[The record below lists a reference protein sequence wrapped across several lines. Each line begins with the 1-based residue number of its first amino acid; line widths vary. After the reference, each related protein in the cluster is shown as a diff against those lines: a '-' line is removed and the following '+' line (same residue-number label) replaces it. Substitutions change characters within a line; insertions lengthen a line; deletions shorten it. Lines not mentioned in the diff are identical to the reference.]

1 MISLKK
7 KTKVLLKTYLI
18 CALCCAFFVLTGYIY
33 LEFPEEKV
41 DNQVPSVPYYSYTPD
56 SAGVLFDISGNL
68 VFTFLDFERE
78 SISLVFCE
86 ENYSYEDE
94 IYGYTVDYTITAD
107 HNLIGGIV
115 DLLDGIEL
123 EKEGEKLSFMGSQ
136 VVAELTTTTNS
147 EEKRYIIKQIIS
159 KIAQKGLGKKDFL
172 YIIENS
178 ETNLTVPDCYY
189 WSDSIKAVC
198 KTVVIVN

>member
-1 MISLKK
+1 M
-7 KTKVLLKTYLI
+7 
-18 CALCCAFFVLTGYIY
+18 
-33 LEFPEEKV
+33 
-41 DNQVPSVPYYSYTPD
+41 PSVPYYSFTPD

-86 ENYSYEDE
+86 ENHSYEDE
-94 IYGYTVDYTITAD
+94 IYGYNVDYTITAD
-107 HNLIGGIV
+107 HSLVGGIV

-123 EKEGEKLSFMGSQ
+123 EENSEIFNFMGSQ
-136 VVAELTTTTNS
+136 VVEKLTTTTS
-147 EEKRYIIKQIIS
+147 STEKRYIIKQIIS
-159 KIAQKGLGKKDFL
+159 KIAQKGFSKKDFL

-189 WSDSIKAVC
+189 WSDSLGAVC